1 MGRKPLQA
9 GGHRDGS
16 DERGSDGE
24 PLLFEVAWE
33 VCQQLGGIYT
43 VIRSKVPSMV
53 KRWGD
58 RYTVVGPYDPAASP
72 GEFEEAPP
80 PADLGGVLAALRQEG
95 IDARFGTW
103 LITGKPRTVL
113 LDPQSIASRL
123 AEVKYLIWE
132 HHRIALP
139 GDDSLVNRVVAFGA
153 CVQQFLRQVAS
164 RLAPARPVVVHFHE
178 WMAASAL
185 PEIRH
190 DRLAL
195 ATVFT
200 THATSLGRYEAMCDP
215 GFYDHLPQVPW
226 ESDARRFNIEPQVQL
241 ERAAAHGA
249 HVFTTVSEITAAE
262 CEHLLGR
269 RPDLIL
275 PNGLNLE
282 RFVAMHEFQNLHR
295 EYKERINRFVMAH
308 FFPSYSFDLDR
319 TLYFFTAGRLEYRNK
334 GFDLTI
340 EALARL
346 NARMK
351 QESVDRTVVFLLV
364 TRAPCRSI
372 NPEVLRCRAL
382 LEDMRDTCDTI
393 RNQIGDELFVNAA
406 MARLPSFEDLVTE
419 TMRLRLRRMIHTW
432 KVNRLPSVVTH
443 DLVDDVHDEILGQFR
458 RCQLLNR
465 PEDPVKVVYHP
476 DFVTSGNPLFGI
488 DYGQFVRG
496 CHLGIFPS
504 AYEPWGYTP
513 LECVACGIPAVT
525 SDLSGFGSYL
535 LEQMPDHRQRGLFV
549 VRRRGN
555 RYEASAD
562 ALAEWLLQFT
572 RLERRERIALRNAV
586 ESSAE
591 HFDWSNLG
599 QHYAAAHELAQAR
612 AAAER
617 GQSALA

>member
-1 MGRKPLQA
+1 MGVQVLPSADRRERADTL
-9 GGHRDGS
+9 GHG
-16 DERGSDGE
+16 GE

-43 VIRSKVPSMV
+43 VIRSKAPSMV
-53 KRWGD
+53 RRWGN
-58 RYTVVGPYDPAASP
+58 RYVVVGPYDPGVSP
-72 GEFEEAPP
+72 GEFEECPAP
-80 PADLGGVLAALRQEG
+80 AGLAEVLEALRRDG
-95 IDARFGTW
+95 LDARFGTW
-103 LITGKPRTVL
+103 LITGKPSTVL
-113 LDPQSIASRL
+113 LYPESMLPHL
-123 AEVKYLIWE
+123 AETKYLIWE
-132 HHRIALP
+132 HHRIGLP
-139 GDDSLVNRVVAFGA
+139 GDDALVNRVVAFGA
-153 CVQQFLRQVAS
+153 CVQRFFTEVAS
-164 RLAPARPVVVHFHE
+164 RLAATRPVVVHFHE
-178 WMAASAL
+178 WMAATAL

-190 DRLAL
+190 ARLPL

-215 GFYDHLPQVPW
+215 GFYDHLPQVAW
-226 ESDARRFNIEPQVQL
+226 EDEARRFTLEPQVRL

-249 HVFTTVSEITAAE
+249 HVFTTVSDITAAE

-269 RPDLIL
+269 RPEVIL

-308 FFPSYSFDLDR
+308 FFPSYAFDLDR
-319 TLYFFTAGRLEYRNK
+319 TLYFFTSGRFEYRNK

-346 NARMK
+346 NARMRR
-351 QESVDRTVVFLLV
+351 DRIDKTVVFLLI

-382 LEDMRDTCDTI
+382 LEDMRDTCDAI
-393 RNQIGDELFVNAA
+393 RNQIGEELFVNAA
-406 MARLPSFEDLVTE
+406 MARTPSFEDLVTE

-432 KVNRLPSVVTH
+432 KVNRLPAIVTH
-443 DLVDDVHDEILGQFR
+443 DLVDDAHDEVLGQLR

-465 PEDPVKVVYHP
+465 PEDAVKVVYHP

-513 LECVACGIPAVT
+513 MECVACGVPAVT
-525 SDLSGFGSYL
+525 SDLSGFGTYL
-535 LEQMPDHRQRGLFV
+535 LDRMPDYAQRGLFV
-549 VRRRGN
+549 VHRRGTS
-555 RYEASAD
+555 YEASAEE
-562 ALAEWLLQFT
+562 LANWLLGFT
-572 RLERRERIALRNAV
+572 RLERRERIAQRNAV
-586 ESSAE
+586 EGSAG
-591 HFDWSNLG
+591 HFDWSVLG
-599 QHYAAAHELAQAR
+599 QHYAEAHDLALAR
-612 AAAER
+612 AAAEFA
-617 GQSALA
+617 G

>member
-1 MGRKPLQA
+1 MSAKPSPSADPRARRDPL
-9 GGHRDGS
+9 GHL
-16 DERGSDGE
+16 GE

-43 VIRSKVPSMV
+43 VIRSKIPSMV

-58 RYTVVGPYDPAASP
+58 RYVVVGPYDPAVSP
-72 GEFEEAPP
+72 GEFEEAPAP
-80 PADLGGVLAALRQEG
+80 PGLAEILDALRRDG
-95 IDARFGTW
+95 VDAHFGTW
-103 LITGKPRTVL
+103 LVTGKPQTIL
-113 LDPQSIASRL
+113 LDPQSPAIRL
-123 AEVKYLIWE
+123 DETKYLIWD
-132 HHRIALP
+132 HHRIGLP
-139 GDDSLVNRVVAFGA
+139 GDDALVNRVIAFGA
-153 CVQQFLRQVAS
+153 CALRFLRLVAS
-164 RLAPARPVVVHFHE
+164 AFASSRPVVVHFHE
-178 WMAASAL
+178 WMAATAL

-190 DRLAL
+190 ERLPL

-215 GFYDHLPQVPW
+215 GFYDHLPQVSW
-226 ESDARRFNIEPQVQL
+226 EDDARRFNIDAQVRL

-249 HVFTTVSEITAAE
+249 HVFTTVSEITGAE
-262 CEHLLGR
+262 CEYLLGR
-269 RPDLIL
+269 RPDLVL

-319 TLYFFTAGRLEYRNK
+319 TLYFFSSGRLEYRNK

-351 QESVDRTVVFLLV
+351 REPIDKTVVFVLI

-382 LEDMRDTCDTI
+382 LEDMRDACDAI
-393 RNQIGDELFVNAA
+393 RNQIGEELFVSAA
-406 MARLPSFEDLVTE
+406 KAQMPRFEDLVTE
-419 TMRLRLRRMIHTW
+419 TMRLRLRRMLHAW
-432 KVNRLPSVVTH
+432 KVNRLPFIVTH
-443 DLVDDVHDEILGQFR
+443 DLVDDIHDEVLGQFR

-465 PEDPVKVVYHP
+465 PDDPVKVVYHP

-535 LEQMPDHRQRGLFV
+535 LRNMPDHQRRGLFV
-549 VRRRGN
+549 VHRRGN
-555 RYEASAD
+555 TYESA
-562 ALAEWLLQFT
+562 AEEMANWLLDFT
-572 RLERRERIALRNAV
+572 RLARRDRIALRNAV
-586 ESSAE
+586 ESSADR
-591 HFDWSNLG
+591 FDWSNLS
-599 QHYAAAHELAQAR
+599 QHYAEAHELALAKAR
-612 AAAER
+612 
-617 GQSALA
+617 SASGR